1 VKKARSELLANSE
14 IIAVMAGSTC
24 EASDTSSPYV
34 LKPQANSSHSIV
46 LQLLPENGNGL
57 RLLDVGCADGYLSR
71 LFAARGFT
79 VTAIDAPMLRERR
92 LPDGIRFVEADL
104 DRGLP
109 PIDGAFDF
117 VICADVLEH
126 LRSPEMLLGQIRA
139 NLTRGGKL
147 IASLPNSGNLY
158 FRLNI
163 LLGKFPQDDRGLFDR
178 THLHFYMWKGWND
191 LLHQNGFRITIARA
205 TVIPFSLALPN
216 QPALGRLLESAYSVA
231 ARVWRT
237 LFAYQFVV
245 IAETI

>member
-1 VKKARSELLANSE
+1 
-14 IIAVMAGSTC
+14 MAGSTC
-24 EASDTSSPYV
+24 AVSDTSSPYV

-71 LFAARGFT
+71 LFAERGFS
-79 VTAIDAPMLRERR
+79 VTAIDAPAPRERR
-92 LPDGIRFVEADL
+92 LPEGIRFFEADL

-109 PIDGAFDF
+109 PSGGPFDF

-126 LRSPEMLLGQIRA
+126 LRSPEMLLRQIRA
-139 NLTRGGKL
+139 SLTGGGKL
-147 IASLPNSGNLY
+147 IASLPNSGNIY

-178 THLHFYMWKGWND
+178 THLHFYMWKGWHD
-191 LLHQNGFRITIARA
+191 LLHQNGFRITAARP

-216 QPALGRLLESAYSVA
+216 QPALGRWLESAYSVA

-245 IAETI
+245 VAETI